1 MILLELFFCF
11 FQIGLFS
18 IGGGYAAI
26 SLIQNQTVN
35 LHAWITFEEFMDL
48 ATIAEMTPGP
58 IAINGAT
65 FVGLKIAGLPGA
77 VVSILGC
84 ILPSLVIVSLL
95 SYIYSHYRQLPMLK
109 SILSTLNPA
118 IVALIAA
125 AAANMI
131 LQIALGAGRSV
142 SMGPVNWTGLLL
154 FGCAFLLL
162 RKSRFNPIAILLL
175 CGAINLLVG
184 SLMV

>member
-1 MILLELFFCF
+1 
-11 FQIGLFS
+11 
-18 IGGGYAAI
+18 
-26 SLIQNQTVN
+26 
-35 LHAWITFEEFMDL
+35 
-48 ATIAEMTPGP
+48 
-58 IAINGAT
+58 
-65 FVGLKIAGLPGA
+65 
-77 VVSILGC
+77 
-84 ILPSLVIVSLL
+84 
-95 SYIYSHYRQLPMLK
+95 MLK

-131 LQIALGAGRSV
+131 LQIALGDGRSV

>member
-1 MILLELFFCF
+1 MIYLELFWSF

-18 IGGGYAAI
+18 IGGGYAA
-26 SLIQNQTVN
+26 LPMIQQQIVE
-35 LHAWITFEEFMDL
+35 LHGWLTMTSFTDVV
-48 ATIAEMTPGP
+48 TIAEMTPWP

-131 LQIALGAGRSV
+131 LQIALGDGRSV